1 MKIVVDA
8 MGTDAAPLPEIAGA
22 VRALRDQPDLSILL
36 VGDAGKLKA
45 EVERHRV
52 PRDRLTI
59 VPSTEIIGMDEKPAE
74 ALRKKKDSSIAV
86 AARLLR
92 EGRGDALVSAGNTG
106 AVAAASLMLIGR
118 ARGVR
123 RPAIAAL
130 FPSRKGY
137 CVVVDAGANVNVKPV
152 HLCQFGIMG
161 SVYAQKVLGV
171 DRPLVGLL
179 SVGEEDAKGSEVIFE
194 ASKLLANAGINY
206 VGHVEGGD
214 ILKGNCDVVVTD
226 GFTGNALLKFAESV
240 PGIVFSGLRNEANR
254 DFFVRVGAWLAKAGL
269 RRLKKRWDYA
279 EYGGAPLLG
288 VNNGVIICHGKSN
301 AKAVKNAIRVAAKYV
316 RGDSTQK
323 IIELIGRNCDAE

>member
-106 AVAAASLMLIGR
+106 AVAAAL
-118 ARGVR
+118 
-123 RPAIAAL
+123 P
-130 FPSRKGY
+130 
-137 CVVVDAGANVNVKPV
+137 
-152 HLCQFGIMG
+152 
-161 SVYAQKVLGV
+161 
-171 DRPLVGLL
+171 
-179 SVGEEDAKGSEVIFE
+179 
-194 ASKLLANAGINY
+194 
-206 VGHVEGGD
+206 
-214 ILKGNCDVVVTD
+214 
-226 GFTGNALLKFAESV
+226 
-240 PGIVFSGLRNEANR
+240 
-254 DFFVRVGAWLAKAGL
+254 
-269 RRLKKRWDYA
+269 
-279 EYGGAPLLG
+279 
-288 VNNGVIICHGKSN
+288 
-301 AKAVKNAIRVAAKYV
+301 
-316 RGDSTQK
+316 
-323 IIELIGRNCDAE
+323 

>member
-1 MKIVVDA
+1 
-8 MGTDAAPLPEIAGA
+8 
-22 VRALRDQPDLSILL
+22 
-36 VGDAGKLKA
+36 
-45 EVERHRV
+45 
-52 PRDRLTI
+52 
-59 VPSTEIIGMDEKPAE
+59 
-74 ALRKKKDSSIAV
+74 
-86 AARLLR
+86 
-92 EGRGDALVSAGNTG
+92 
-106 AVAAASLMLIGR
+106 
-118 ARGVR
+118 
-123 RPAIAAL
+123 
-130 FPSRKGY
+130 
-137 CVVVDAGANVNVKPV
+137 VDAGANVNVKPV